1 MKKILLSIMS
11 LFLVATLTGCAN
23 TSFTAGDQ
31 NNNENTPEQDEQ
43 NPEAISFTTKI
54 DADYEV
60 SMEFENYG
68 TVVLELD
75 EDKAPETVKNFVS
88 LVEEGFYDGLTLH
101 RIMAGFMMQG
111 GDPTGTGYSG
121 SDKEI
126 YGEFAANGFFQNNLS
141 HTRGA
146 ISMARSE
153 NPNSAS
159 SQFFIVHENSEFL
172 DGSYAAFGYVVKGME
187 IVDAICNDA
196 QPTDDN
202 GTIPAESQPVIT
214 KVSVRPLK

>member
-1 MKKILLSIMS
+1 MKKVLLTIMS
-11 LFLVATLTGCAN
+11 LLLVVTLSGCGTTTTSSDDTN
-23 TSFTAGDQ
+23 T
-31 NNNENTPEQDEQ
+31 QDETTNETNDSQ
-43 NPEAISFTTKI
+43 TFAFTTEME
-54 DADYEV
+54 ADYEV
-60 SMEFENYG
+60 TMEFKNYG
-68 TVVLELD
+68 TIVLGLD
-75 EDKAPETVKNFVS
+75 KDKAPETVQNFVK

-101 RIMAGFMMQG
+101 RIMEGFMMQG

-146 ISMARSE
+146 ISMARSQ
-153 NPNSAS
+153 NPDSAS

>member
-23 TSFTAGDQ
+23 ISFTSGDQ

-146 ISMARSE
+146 ISMARSQ
-153 NPNSAS
+153 NPDSAS

>member
-11 LFLVATLTGCAN
+11 LFLVASLAGCSNTTLT
-23 TSFTAGDQ
+23 SGDQ
-31 NNNENTPEQDEQ
+31 SDDQNVQEEQ
-43 NPEAISFTTKI
+43 NSEAITFTTKI

-60 SMEFENYG
+60 TMEFEGYG
-68 TVVLELD
+68 KVVLELD

-126 YGEFAANGFFQNNLS
+126 VGEFAANGFYQNNLS

-146 ISMARSE
+146 ISMARSQ
-153 NPNSAS
+153 NPDSAS

-172 DGSYAAFGYVVKGME
+172 DGSYAAFGYVVSGME

-196 QPTDDN
+196 QPIDDN
-202 GTIPAESQPVIT
+202 GTIPAENQPVIT
-214 KVSVRPLK
+214 QVSVKPLK

>member
-23 TSFTAGDQ
+23 TSLTSGDQ
-31 NNNENTPEQDEQ
+31 NNNENTQEQEEQ

-172 DGSYAAFGYVVKGME
+172 DGGYAAFGYVVKGME

-196 QPTDDN
+196 QPTDNN

>member
-23 TSFTAGDQ
+23 ISFTSGDQ

-146 ISMARSE
+146 ISMARSQ
-153 NPNSAS
+153 NPDSAS

-196 QPTDDN
+196 QPTDNN